1 MQYQINFPNMKPQIL
16 LRSIL
21 LITLIFPRHS
31 GFGQSLARTET
42 SLCSQ
47 LQIIDS
53 FSEALRGPNHNID
66 AYDSISRHD
75 SLFGEMLQRL
85 TADNSASIC
94 YPFTRLQ
101 NQGVTIATAADGR
114 LRIYSW
120 DGQTGGTA
128 HNANNVYQYIVNDK
142 VYSTLTIIDG
152 GPGDTYSAIQLFK
165 RDDKTFYL
173 AAFEAIIATL
183 RVHAGLEILQLDS
196 GRLRTNVPL
205 IHTASG
211 LTGTLGF
218 EYILD
223 SEGNANFNFNP
234 ASGTITF
241 PVVLANGHVTKSR
254 IIYTFNG
261 NYFERTKN

>member
-42 SLCSQ
+42 ILAANC
-47 LQIIDS
+47 
-53 FSEALRGPNHNID
+53 
-66 AYDSISRHD
+66 
-75 SLFGEMLQRL
+75 
-85 TADNSASIC
+85 
-94 YPFTRLQ
+94 TRLQ

-142 VYSTLTIIDG
+142 VYS
-152 GPGDTYSAIQLFK
+152 
-165 RDDKTFYL
+165 
-173 AAFEAIIATL
+173 
-183 RVHAGLEILQLDS
+183 
-196 GRLRTNVPL
+196 
-205 IHTASG
+205 SG
-211 LTGTLGF
+211 LIGTLGF

-241 PVVLANGHVTKSR
+241 PVVLENGHVTKSK